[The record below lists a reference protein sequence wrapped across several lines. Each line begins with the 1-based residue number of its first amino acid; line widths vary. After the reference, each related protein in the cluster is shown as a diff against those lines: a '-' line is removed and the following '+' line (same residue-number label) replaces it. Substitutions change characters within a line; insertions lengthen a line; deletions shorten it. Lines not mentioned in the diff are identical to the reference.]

1 MTDYTM
7 EDLLPEEQEHLD
19 SLDEMAT
26 QGFEELP
33 QDDDMPEW
41 MKESDS
47 QPLEEEPLTA
57 DYDDVPPDDEPVE
70 DESETSETACEETDA
85 DEEASEEPP
94 SSDITLDVDDD
105 TPTGERLSLRGDE
118 FDPIIDRADEVLN
131 RLISKLYAK
140 GQTDGEMTLKI
151 LFERH
156 EDCFEF
162 SGTVGGKIND
172 TIKPQKIAGQLMD
185 IQFDIYGNALLPA
198 DREQQLTFETAE
210 TVSATVTTDA
220 SGVVESV
227 ELDGED
233 TDPVNES
240 VDNENESP
248 DIENEEPAEVTVEV
262 MEETLGDEAI

>member
-7 EDLLPEEQEHLD
+7 EDLLPEEQAQLD
-19 SLDEMAT
+19 SLDEMA
-26 QGFEELP
+26 GAGLEEIEL
-33 QDDDMPEW
+33 PEW
-41 MKESDS
+41 MQESE
-47 QPLEEEPLTA
+47 PEPVEEESLEA
-57 DYDDVPPDDEPVE
+57 DYDDIPPEDEPEE
-70 DESETSETACEETDA
+70 DESETSETDA
-85 DEEASEEPP
+85 DEDASEEPP

-227 ELDGED
+227 EIVGED

-248 DIENEEPAEVTVEV
+248 DIANEEPAEVTVEV
-262 MEETLGDEAI
+262 TEETLEDEAI